1 MISKVSKV
9 KFVLALLTLL
19 NNIPVV
25 CAQDATGSLFSVPFK
40 WTAEDGK
47 PFSLDNL
54 KGRPTVVSMIYTQCK
69 SACPLTIQRVQAIE
83 KEIGVRA
90 PGVNFLLV
98 TLDPG
103 RDKAEELLNFKK
115 SHDIDRANWH
125 LLTGSDADVRKF
137 SVLIGVSFQK
147 DSATQEILHS
157 NRLVVLT
164 PKGEIGFTL
173 EGLSSDTKPLVD
185 AVLKSVA

>member
-1 MISKVSKV
+1 MINKIYSA
-9 KFVLALLTLL
+9 KFLILSLALLL
-19 NNIPVV
+19 NIAL
-25 CAQDATGSLFSVPFK
+25 AQAEEGNGSLFNVPFK
-40 WTAEDGK
+40 WTDENGK
-47 PFSLDNL
+47 PFSLAQL

-83 KEIGVRA
+83 KQFGDDA
-90 PGVNFLLV
+90 SKVNFLLV

-103 RDKAEELLNFKK
+103 RDKAVELLNFKK
-115 SHDIDRANWH
+115 SHDIDRENWH

-157 NRLVVLT
+157 NRLIALL
-164 PKGEIGFTL
+164 PDGSIGYTL
-173 EGLSSDTKPLVD
+173 EGLASDTTALVD
-185 AVLKSVA
+185 LVRQNAA